1 MKDISNEVVCV
12 AMINLLRRQRHDFLN
27 HVQVVHA
34 YLQMGKDEKA
44 LQYLD
49 NAVEKINAIDFSTLV
64 RDCPDDCIHKRKH
77 D

>member
-1 MKDISNEVVCV
+1 MEDTSNEVMCDP
-12 AMINLLRRQRHDFLN
+12 MINLLRRQRHDFLN

-34 YLQMGKDEKA
+34 YLQMGKDKKA

-49 NAVEKINAIDFSTLV
+49 DAVEKINAVDFSTLMHNCSE
-64 RDCPDDCIHKRKH
+64 DCLHKRKR